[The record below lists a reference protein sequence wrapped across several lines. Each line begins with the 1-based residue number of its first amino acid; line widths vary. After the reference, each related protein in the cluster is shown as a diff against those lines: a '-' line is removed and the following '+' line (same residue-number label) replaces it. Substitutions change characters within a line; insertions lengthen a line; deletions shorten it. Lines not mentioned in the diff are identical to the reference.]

1 MDLNSYF
8 KIKEKGSSVRTEIMA
23 GLTTFMTMA
32 YILAVNPTILS
43 ATGMDAS
50 SVFAA
55 TAISSA
61 ISTLVMALYANLP
74 IGLAPGMGINAFF
87 AYSVCLGMGYS
98 WQFGLTVVL
107 IEGFIFIFLTVTN
120 LRESILNCIPLPL
133 KHAISAGIGLFI
145 AFIGLQSSGIV
156 VANPATLVSM
166 GDIASPKAFVTVI
179 GLAAIAIMLVRGVR
193 GALLYGIFFATIV
206 GVFNGVTQLGDLSFS
221 SLISLPSVAPTFWQ
235 FDFSQIFTTDMLIIL
250 STLLFVDL
258 FDTVGTLVG
267 VATKGNLLDENGK
280 LPQAKQAFFADAIG
294 SVVAAIFGTS
304 AVTSY
309 VESAGGVAAGGRTG
323 LTALTIACLFTVSL
337 LLAPIFLIIP
347 AAATASTLII
357 VGLFMVTS
365 LKEVDFDDYALGI
378 PMFVTILGIPLTYSI
393 ANGIAWGIIS
403 YVVIYL
409 LVGRIKEVHP
419 LATILAVLFIAKYVF
434 AL

>member
-1 MDLNSYF
+1 
-8 KIKEKGSSVRTEIMA
+8 
-23 GLTTFMTMA
+23 
-32 YILAVNPTILS
+32 
-43 ATGMDAS
+43 
-50 SVFAA
+50 
-55 TAISSA
+55 
-61 ISTLVMALYANLP
+61 
-74 IGLAPGMGINAFF
+74 
-87 AYSVCLGMGYS
+87 
-98 WQFGLTVVL
+98 
-107 IEGFIFIFLTVTN
+107 
-120 LRESILNCIPLPL
+120 
-133 KHAISAGIGLFI
+133 
-145 AFIGLQSSGIV
+145 
-156 VANPATLVSM
+156 
-166 GDIASPKAFVTVI
+166 
-179 GLAAIAIMLVRGVR
+179 
-193 GALLYGIFFATIV
+193 
-206 GVFNGVTQLGDLSFS
+206 
-221 SLISLPSVAPTFWQ
+221 
-235 FDFSQIFTTDMLIIL
+235 MLIIL

-409 LVGRIKEVHP
+409 LAGRIKKVHP